1 MSWAKR
7 FWEQVTKQRLKWE
20 IRVIENKSGFMLGT
34 MKNVYLLEG
43 LMKRYQRDKK
53 DIYMVFRNLEKAYME
68 GFRGKKSDCIY

>member
-1 MSWAKR
+1 
-7 FWEQVTKQRLKWE
+7 
-20 IRVIENKSGFMLGT
+20 MLGT
-34 MKNVYLLEG
+34 MKNVYLLQG

>member
-1 MSWAKR
+1 
-7 FWEQVTKQRLKWE
+7 
-20 IRVIENKSGFMLGT
+20 MLGT

-68 GFRGKKSDCIY
+68 GFRGKNQIAYIRAIKHVRAERMKSWIYGENLYNHETST